1 MHFLHLP
8 FKMPSR
14 ILKEKMLVF
23 TKTKKKSVMNIFKK
37 ILGLFAMFLWAFSGI
52 AQDQNFSQ
60 FYELPLMRNPA
71 LGGIF
76 DCNLRVKSVF
86 RKQWQSVTVPYQ
98 TAAVSMEMKLPSN
111 TGNWHNL

>member
-1 MHFLHLP
+1 
-8 FKMPSR
+8 
-14 ILKEKMLVF
+14 
-23 TKTKKKSVMNIFKK
+23 MNIFKK
-37 ILGLFAMFLWAFSGI
+37 MVGMLTIVLWALPGI

-76 DCNLRVKSVF
+76 DCNFRVKSVF

-98 TAAVSMEMKLPSN
+98 TAAVSMEMKLPTG
-111 TGNWHNL
+111 TGNWHNLGLQMMYDVAGDSRLKRVSILPAYTHT